1 MTTRV
6 LLARHG
12 ATKLSAEDRFA
23 GATNVE
29 LSEEGAAQATAL
41 GKRFGSEKLRA
52 VYVSPMLR
60 ATETARLAIAA
71 AGFSVNPGV
80 QVRDALREID
90 HGRWEGLRKADVQHN
105 FAEEY
110 ARWEADPLTF
120 APEGGES
127 GLVVRDRAVLCVE
140 AIVRAHPEETVAI
153 VSHKATLR
161 LLLCAVLGIDAR
173 DYRRKLEQELACLN
187 VLEFNGASNTG
198 ARLLRY
204 NDVSHYRP
212 G

>member
-23 GATNVE
+23 GSTNVE
-29 LSEEGAAQATAL
+29 LSDEGAAQATAL
-41 GKRFGSEKLRA
+41 GNRFESEKLST
-52 VYVSPMLR
+52 VYASPMLR

-71 AGFSVNPGV
+71 ARFSVNPAV
-80 QVRDALREID
+80 QVRDALREIN
-90 HGRWEGLRKADVQHN
+90 HGRWEGLRKVDVQRD
-105 FAEEY
+105 FAVEY

-127 GLVVRDRAVLCVE
+127 GVVVRDRAVLCME
-140 AIVRAHPEETVAI
+140 AIVRAHPAETVAI

-161 LLLCAVLGIDAR
+161 LMLCAVLGIDAR

-187 VLEFNGASNTG
+187 VLEFNGSSG